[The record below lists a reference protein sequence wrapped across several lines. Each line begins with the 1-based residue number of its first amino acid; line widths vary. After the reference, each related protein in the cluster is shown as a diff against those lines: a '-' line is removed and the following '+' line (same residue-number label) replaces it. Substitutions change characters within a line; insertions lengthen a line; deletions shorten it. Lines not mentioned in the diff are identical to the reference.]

1 MGSIS
6 GRSFGNYSINE
17 PSLNVKTAT
26 GEIKAYLDKQ
36 GTPSIPYQDE
46 IAEIEWLKIPGKN
59 TLIQFNEI
67 KPGAGQHN
75 IDFTLYFEK
84 KGLSLVHIWED
95 SWATKRAVVESKLR
109 ALAGKST
116 MIHGRET
123 EVRPITNPTL
133 LDFLQQNHLHVPL
146 KGKHK
151 YGLFFNAQLVSVAS
165 FSYPRNIAI
174 DGQKVRSYELLRFC
188 HLNGYIVVGG
198 LTKLLAHFIRA
209 QPVEHLMTYVDI
221 EWGAGEGFEKAGFK
235 RTGQMPPKTFW
246 INKTDLQRFHQIGG
260 QDTEDLT
267 SQYADVYNCGSYKME
282 KFIGQNR

>member
-1 MGSIS
+1 
-6 GRSFGNYSINE
+6 
-17 PSLNVKTAT
+17 
-26 GEIKAYLDKQ
+26 
-36 GTPSIPYQDE
+36 
-46 IAEIEWLKIPGKN
+46 
-59 TLIQFNEI
+59 
-67 KPGAGQHN
+67 
-75 IDFTLYFEK
+75 
-84 KGLSLVHIWED
+84 
-95 SWATKRAVVESKLR
+95 
-109 ALAGKST
+109 

-151 YGLFFNAQLVSVAS
+151 YGLFFKAQLVSVAS
-165 FSYPRNIAI
+165 FSYPRNITI